1 MPRDLLFYDALPRLE
16 IDGEEDPM
24 VASLL
29 EQMEMTESEGGLAS
43 MELRFRNAAQVDGRA
58 MDFAF
63 EGAANDRLSL
73 GRPIRVVAG
82 DTHEPQEIFRGVI
95 SGLEL
100 VLEAAAPP
108 ALIVLAED
116 PLQAARMARRTRVFD
131 EMSLDDVIGRVADG
145 LGLRVVSAGFEQ
157 QLPVE
162 VQFNETDL
170 GFLRR
175 LAARYG
181 FDFQIV
187 GEEFHVSP
195 RAVVDRG
202 ELELTYADRLIA
214 VRMLADLA
222 DQVTDVTISGW
233 DPAASASF
241 EVTGEARDL
250 GPGRGR
256 TGAAI
261 LGEAMAARHEHAGAQ
276 SVQDR
281 TEAQALAE
289 AAASRRARRF
299 VSVEG
304 RATGDPR
311 LRVGTRVAIAGTG
324 PRFDNTYYV
333 THAQH
338 RYDRQEGY
346 VTEFRAECAFFGG

>member
-1 MPRDLLFYDALPRLE
+1 MRELLYYDARPRLE
-16 IDGEEDPM
+16 IDGQEDVM
-24 VASLL
+24 AAGLL
-29 EQMEMTESEGGLAS
+29 EAMEMTESEGGLVS
-43 MELRFRNAAQVDGRA
+43 MELRFLNVAQIEGGG
-58 MDFAF
+58 MELAF
-63 EGAANDRLSL
+63 EGAANDGLSL
-73 GRPIRVVAG
+73 GRAIRVVAG

-100 VLEAAAPP
+100 VMDAAAPP

-116 PLQAARMARRTRVFD
+116 GLQAARMARRTRVFSD
-131 EMSLDDVIGRVADG
+131 IGLDDLLRRVADG
-145 LGLRVVSAGFEQ
+145 LGLRLVSAGFDR
-157 QLPVE
+157 QLPLE
-162 VQFNETDL
+162 VQLNETDL

-175 LAARYG
+175 LALRLG

-202 ELELTYADRLIA
+202 ELELRYADRLIA

-233 DPAASASF
+233 DPSASESF
-241 EVTGEARDL
+241 DVTGEANDL

-256 TGAAI
+256 TGSAI
-261 LGEAMAARHEHAGAQ
+261 LGEAMAERHEHAGAQ

-281 TEAQALAE
+281 AEAQALAE

-311 LRVGTRVAIAGTG
+311 LRVGTRVAISGTG